1 MPQLLQSGLTVEWLR
16 ACTAVLVWKHRRPR
30 RRLVC
35 LLCAAVLQ
43 YAVRSL
49 SRNTDEIAADR
60 NVLEKS
66 MLLTTDSPILCVA
79 AGSVCRCTEAGPTY
93 SIVAV
98 EAFCSFSLRIIL
110 MLTIL
115 LAHQITTNSLS
126 PLYLLTNNEKIKMKL
141 INTLFSLLF
150 ASFLLMSSV
159 TMAAEPEQQQQLS
172 IENNIKLG
180 NVRRELRAKSVCF
193 FISNRSCESS
203 CRNGTQ
209 GPCYK
214 C

>member
-1 MPQLLQSGLTVEWLR
+1 MPQLLQPGLTVEWLR
-16 ACTAVLVWKHRRPR
+16 ACSAVLVWKHRRPR

-115 LAHQITTNSLS
+115 LAHKITTKNSLS
-126 PLYLLTNNEKIKMKL
+126 PLYLLTNNDEVDQH
-141 INTLFSLLF
+141 SLF
-150 ASFLLMSSV
+150 A
-159 TMAAEPEQQQQLS
+159 P
-172 IENNIKLG
+172 
-180 NVRRELRAKSVCF
+180 VCF
-193 FISNRSCESS
+193 LPPHEFRYDG
-203 CRNGTQ
+203 RRARTTTTTTVDRKQHQVGKR
-209 GPCYK
+209 PP
-214 C
+214 